1 MDGMLWALQEMAR
14 RLTRHLDDELR
25 HALGCV
31 ILFFFAI
38 CWTCVLLPQ
47 LSLLFSFD
55 NLLVKLVLMLMV
67 YL

>member
-47 LSLLFSFD
+47 LSPF
-55 NLLVKLVLMLMV
+55 LV
-67 YL
+67 